1 MLMLRDVSLC
11 RRFLLALSISA
22 TMLLAACAGSPEV
35 VSPIESGSQPV
46 APYRIGVDDVV
57 AVSVWRNAELSVTG
71 PVRPDGK
78 ITMPII
84 GDVQAGGKTPE
95 EVAAAIRERL
105 SEYIR
110 EPQVAVSV
118 VQLVSHTYLTRVR
131 VTGAVLRPVSIPHRP
146 GMTVLDA
153 VLEAG
158 GVTDFAAPD
167 RTTLYRKV
175 DGKSRA
181 YPVYLKRILYQGELE
196 TNYELRPG
204 DIIAV
209 PERRF

>member
-1 MLMLRDVSLC
+1 MLITSRAFARVI
-11 RRFLLALSISA
+11 LLALLPLFFFGCATTPQVASVPESSA
-22 TMLLAACAGSPEV
+22 PPPTE
-35 VSPIESGSQPV
+35 
-46 APYRIGVDDVV
+46 YRIGIDDVI

-95 EVAAAIRERL
+95 QVAAAIRERL
-105 SEYIR
+105 GEYIR
-110 EPQVAVSV
+110 DPQVAVSV

-131 VTGAVLRPVSIPHRP
+131 VTGAVTQPISIPHRP

-153 VLEAG
+153 VLAAG
-158 GVTDFAAPD
+158 GVTEFAAPN
-167 RTTLYRKV
+167 RTIMYRKQN
-175 DGKSRA
+175 GKSQA
-181 YPVYLKRILYQGELE
+181 FPVYLKKILYQGELE
-196 TNYELRPG
+196 TNYELMPG
-204 DIIAV
+204 DIISV

>member
-1 MLMLRDVSLC
+1 MGIV
-11 RRFLLALSISA
+11 ALF
-22 TMLLAACAGSPEV
+22 TLFVPGCAAPPQVDPVPERTA
-35 VSPIESGSQPV
+35 QPV
-46 APYRIGVDDVV
+46 AEYRIGIDDVV

-71 PVRPDGK
+71 PVRPDGM

-84 GDVQAGGKTPE
+84 GDVRAGGRTPAQVA
-95 EVAAAIRERL
+95 EVIRGRL

-110 EPQVAVSV
+110 DPQVAVSV

-131 VTGAVLRPVSIPHRP
+131 VTGAVTQPISIPHRP

-153 VLEAG
+153 VLAAG
-158 GVTDFAAPD
+158 GVTEFAAPN
-167 RTTLYRKV
+167 RTTLYRKQ

-181 YPVYLKRILYQGELE
+181 YPVYLKKILYQGELT
-196 TNYELRPG
+196 TNFELMPG

>member
-1 MLMLRDVSLC
+1 MLKIRTLILC
-11 RRFLLALSISA
+11 KQLLTILIIILS
-22 TMLLAACAGSPEV
+22 AACSTLPKVTPPQPSDTGSA
-35 VSPIESGSQPV
+35 
-46 APYRIGVDDVV
+46 APYRIGIDDVI
-57 AVSVWRNAELSVTG
+57 AVSVWRNPELSVTG
-71 PVRPDGK
+71 PVRPDGM

-84 GDVQAGGKTPE
+84 GDVRAGGKTPE
-95 EVAAAIRERL
+95 EVAAAIREKL

-131 VTGAVLRPVSIPHRP
+131 VTGAVLRPISIPHRP

-153 VLEAG
+153 ILEAG
-158 GVTDFAAPD
+158 GVTEFAAPD
-167 RTTLYRKV
+167 RTMLYRKQEE
-175 DGKSRA
+175 KTQA
-181 YPVYLKRILYQGELE
+181 YPVRLKRILYRGELD
-196 TNYELRPG
+196 TNYELMPG

>member
-1 MLMLRDVSLC
+1 MLKFRVVSYCAQAILI
-11 RRFLLALSISA
+11 FITILLS
-22 TMLLAACAGSPEV
+22 ACASSPKV
-35 VSPIESGSQPV
+35 TPPQPPDTQSV
-46 APYRIGVDDVV
+46 APYRIGIDDVI

-71 PVRPDGK
+71 PVRPDGM

-84 GDVQAGGKTPE
+84 GDVRAGGKTPE
-95 EVAAAIRERL
+95 EVAATIREKL

-131 VTGAVLRPVSIPHRP
+131 VTGAVLRPISIPHRP

-153 VLEAG
+153 ILEAG
-158 GVTDFAAPD
+158 GVTEFAAPD
-167 RTTLYRKV
+167 RTTLYRKQ
-175 DGKSRA
+175 DGKSQA
-181 YPVYLKRILYQGELE
+181 FPVRLKRILYRGEVD
-196 TNYELRPG
+196 TNYELMPG

>member
-1 MLMLRDVSLC
+1 MLILRNISSC
-11 RRFLLALSISA
+11 SRILLVLSILTALFLS
-22 TMLLAACAGSPEV
+22 ACASSPEAV
-35 VSPIESGSQPV
+35 APIESGARTV
-46 APYRIGVDDVV
+46 APYRIGIDDVI

-84 GDVQAGGKTPE
+84 GDIQAGGKTPE
-95 EVAAAIRERL
+95 EVAATIREKL

-110 EPQVAVSV
+110 DPQVAVSV

-158 GVTDFAAPD
+158 GITEFAAPD
-167 RTTLYRKV
+167 RTTLYRKQN
-175 DGKSRA
+175 GKSRA
-181 YPVYLKRILYQGELE
+181 YPVRLKRILYQGEVD
-196 TNYELRPG
+196 TNYELMPG